1 MKVNSNTIFKQHFKE
16 YAKPMIIRSLFNSL
30 MHTADKLI
38 ASIFI
43 GASALVAT
51 TLISPLMFLIAALA
65 MFFISGLAAYVGLLI
80 GRDNVEKANRVSSGI
95 LVIMAVLGII
105 MTIPCV
111 LLSKQ
116 FAYLL
121 GARGEFF
128 LLSVDYLR
136 IFALSFP
143 LLLVG
148 RGLDVLILNDGS
160 PRYSFV
166 LNIVGAV
173 ANLGLNL
180 FAVAVLGW
188 GIKGLAA
195 ATVVSSGIQ
204 LLGGLW
210 YFLRKPKVLR
220 LTAPTFH
227 IPTILRIVYNGFSDF
242 AMMIVEAV
250 MVFII
255 NIAFV
260 KFLTPQHFEAYA
272 AVSIIITLF
281 YGIYMGAS
289 MGLQP
294 ILSQMMGRREFD
306 GLTRL
311 LSYSVKKTLAYGA
324 MVYLLL
330 IPVVDDILLLFVK
343 EPATLQMG
351 KFFYLTL
358 GAATLFSNYPLQ
370 MSIFFTA
377 INRPKESAL
386 ISVFRTLIFIPPM
399 VYLLIMQLGAGGVA
413 LGFVIADILMILGLI
428 LYMRRMDLSTLKVY
442 E

>member
-1 MKVNSNTIFKQHFKE
+1 VNSNPVFKQHFKD

-38 ASIFI
+38 ASMFI

-51 TLISPLMFLIAALA
+51 TLISPLMFFMAALA

-80 GRDNVEKANRVSSGI
+80 GRDNVEKANHVSSGI
-95 LVIMAVLGII
+95 LVIMAVLGIA

-111 LLSKQ
+111 FLSKQ
-116 FAYLL
+116 LAYFL

-128 LLSVDYLR
+128 MLSVDYLR

-148 RGLDVLILNDGS
+148 RGLDILILNDGS
-160 PRYSFV
+160 PRFSFV
-166 LNIVGAV
+166 LNILGAV
-173 ANLGLNL
+173 TNLGLNL

-204 LLGGLW
+204 FFGGLW
-210 YFLRKPKVLR
+210 YFLRRPKVLR
-220 LTAPTFH
+220 LTVPTFH
-227 IPTILRIVYNGFSDF
+227 IPTILRIAYNGFSDF

-294 ILSQMMGRREFD
+294 ILSQMMGRGEFHE
-306 GLTRL
+306 LTGIL
-311 LSYSVKKTLAYGA
+311 NYSVKKTMIYGV
-324 MVYLLL
+324 MIYLLL
-330 IPVVDDILLLFVK
+330 IPMIDEILLLFIK
-343 EPATLQMG
+343 EPATIQVG
-351 KFFYLTL
+351 QFFYLTL
-358 GAATLFSNYPLQ
+358 GLATLFSNYPLQ

-377 INRPKESAL
+377 VNRPKESAL

-399 VYLLIMQLGAGGVA
+399 VYLFIMQLGAAGVA
-413 LGFVIADILMILGLI
+413 LGFIVTDILMILGLT
-428 LYMRRMDLSTLKVY
+428 LYMQKTDLSTLKVY

>member
-1 MKVNSNTIFKQHFKE
+1 MNSNTIFKEHFKE
-16 YAKPMIIRSLFNSL
+16 YAKPMIIRSIFNSL
-30 MHTADKLI
+30 MHTADKLV

-111 LLSKQ
+111 FLSKQ
-116 FAYLL
+116 FAHFL

-160 PRYSFV
+160 PRFSFV

-204 LLGGLW
+204 FLGGLW

-220 LTAPTFH
+220 LTIPTFH

-306 GLTRL
+306 ELTGML
-311 LSYSVKKTLAYGA
+311 GYSVKKTLAYGT

-330 IPVVDDILLLFVK
+330 IPVVDEILLLFIK
-343 EPATLQMG
+343 EPTTLQMG

-358 GAATLFSNYPLQ
+358 GVATLFSNYPLQ

-413 LGFVIADILMILGLI
+413 LGFVIADSLMILGLA
-428 LYMRRMDLSTLKVY
+428 LYMKRTDLSTLKVY

>member
-1 MKVNSNTIFKQHFKE
+1 MNSNPILKQHFKE
-16 YAKPMIIRSLFNSL
+16 YAKPMIIRSLFSSL

-38 ASIFI
+38 ASLFI

-80 GRDNVEKANRVSSGI
+80 GRDNVEKANQVSSGI
-95 LVIMAVLGII
+95 LVIMAVLGIA
-105 MTIPCV
+105 MTIPSV
-111 LLSKQ
+111 FFSEQ
-116 FAYLL
+116 FAYFL

-128 LLSVDYLR
+128 KLSVDYLR

-148 RGLDVLILNDGS
+148 KGLDVLILNDGS
-160 PRYSFV
+160 PRFSFI
-166 LNIVGAV
+166 LNIVV
-173 ANLGLNL
+173 TVSNLGLNL

-204 LLGGLW
+204 FLGGLW
-210 YFLRKPKVLR
+210 YFLRKPKLLR
-220 LTAPTFH
+220 LTVPAFH
-227 IPTILRIVYNGFSDF
+227 IPTILRITYNGFSDF

-260 KFLTPQHFEAYA
+260 KFLTPEHFEAYA

-294 ILSQMMGRREFD
+294 ILSQMMGRGEFEELT
-306 GLTRL
+306 GLCRH
-311 LSYSVKKTLAYGA
+311 SVKKTMTYGV
-324 MVYLLL
+324 MLYLLL
-330 IPVVDDILLLFVK
+330 IPLIEKILLLFIK
-343 EPATLQMG
+343 DQATLEIGQ
-351 KFFYLTL
+351 FFYLTL

-386 ISVFRTLIFIPPM
+386 ISVFRTLILIPPM

-413 LGFVIADILMILGLI
+413 SGFIIADILMILGI
-428 LYMRRMDLSTLKVY
+428 TLYMKKTDLSKLKVY